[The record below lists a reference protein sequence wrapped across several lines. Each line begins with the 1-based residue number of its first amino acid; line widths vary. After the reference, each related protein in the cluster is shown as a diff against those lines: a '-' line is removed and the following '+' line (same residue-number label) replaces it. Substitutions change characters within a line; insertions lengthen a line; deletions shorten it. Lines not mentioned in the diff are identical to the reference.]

1 MAVFTA
7 RYKLRLS
14 EKAFKKLNADAAK
27 NGMTRSGYVRHL
39 IRAKPIIPFPKDDL
53 SEFIRAANEVGQI
66 VNKYAVKA
74 HTHGYV
80 YADEIL
86 SCWEKLQRSTDG
98 FFSIFVTRSNEIW
111 AEQKNCKLFSCNC
124 KKKIAVEIRMTE
136 QEKEAF
142 DRQVKASGLTA
153 GSYLTVLLEG
163 KRNDENPT
171 EEFFRFFREIDDIKF
186 NVSSIV
192 LFLHDTTCRAYT
204 VCSDFL
210 EWLED
215 FEGKCH
221 YIMCERVEPERKY
234 W

>member
-14 EKAFKKLNADAAK
+14 EKAFKKLNANAAK

-39 IRAKPIIPFPKDDL
+39 IRSKPIIPFPKDNL

-74 HTHGYV
+74 HTHGNV

-86 SCWEKLQRSTDG
+86 SCREKLQRSTDG
-98 FFSIFVTRSNEIW
+98 FFSIFVARSNEIW
-111 AEQKNCKLFSCNC
+111 ADKKTCNLSSYRC
-124 KKKIAVEIRMTE
+124 KKKRAVEIRMTE
-136 QEKEAF
+136 QEKQEF
-142 DRQVKASGLTA
+142 DRQVKASCLTA
-153 GSYLTVLLEG
+153 GAYITVLLEG
-163 KRNDENPT
+163 KRNDEKPT
-171 EEFFRFFREIDDIKF
+171 EDFFRFFHEMGRIKM
-186 NVSSIV
+186 NVLTIV
-192 LFLHDTTCRAYT
+192 FWLHDRTNLVYT

-210 EWLED
+210 EWLYS
-215 FEGKCH
+215 FESRCK
-221 YIMCERVEPERKY
+221 YIMSERVEPERKY